1 VKDADDGSISGEYTE
16 TNRCDHGSEQN
27 EGHNQ
32 RIHGNQPL
40 TKGCYQMRG
49 TEIRIPSFFCV
60 GSVKLQRSFNLTAL
74 TLRSVDD

>member
-1 VKDADDGSISGEYTE
+1 VQDADDSGVCGENAK

-27 EGHNQ
+27 ERHNQ
-32 RIHGNQPL
+32 RIHGINLL

-60 GSVKLQRSFNLTAL
+60 GSVKLQRFFNLTAL